1 MIFKIAWRNIYR
13 NKKRSLITITSIF
26 AALFLIILMRALQF
40 GFYDKLIETVVESYA
55 GYVEIHA
62 DGFWDNQNLDNS
74 MQVDQELLDKIK
86 SVEGVENIVQRLQTF
101 SLISMGDK
109 TKGAVINGIN
119 LSEEQKITDWNKK
132 MLSGSF
138 DIKKN
143 EIIIGKGIAEFFN
156 ISENDTLILYGQGY
170 RGMMAAGKYPV
181 KGIIDLK
188 NPDLNKLGVFMT
200 MESARNYVSS
210 DDISTHIIID
220 KEKYY
225 EEKKIVENLDNVLSD
240 RYEVMTWK
248 ETLPEIEQT
257 ITADSAGGLIM
268 AFILYVIVVF
278 GMFGTVLMMTEERKY
293 EFGVLISIGMS
304 RARLFGIILIETVI
318 LSMVGVFLAIAVT
331 FPICYYYNINPI
343 NMATLMGEG
352 ADQMMQEMGFSP
364 IAPMSTSLDIPLSHA
379 LVIFLFSLLISI
391 YPAIKIAKLNPVKSM
406 KV

>member
-13 NKKRSLITITSIF
+13 NKKRSLITITSVF
-26 AALFLIILMRALQF
+26 AALLLIILMRALQF

-62 DGFWDNQNLDNS
+62 DGFWDNQSLDNS
-74 MQVDQELLDKIK
+74 MQVDQQLLDDIQ

-101 SLISMGDK
+101 SLISVGEK
-109 TKGAVINGIN
+109 TKGGVINGIN

-132 MLSGSF
+132 MVSGSF
-138 DIKKN
+138 DLSDN
-143 EIIIGKGIAEFFN
+143 EIIIAKGIAEFFD

-181 KGIIDLK
+181 KGVIDLK
-188 NPDLNKLGVFMT
+188 NPDLNKIGLFMT
-200 MESARNYVSS
+200 METVRNYVSS
-210 DDISTHIIID
+210 DEISTHIIIG

-225 EEKKIVENLDNVLSD
+225 DEGKIVEDLGLILSD
-240 RYEVMTWK
+240 DYEVMTWK

-304 RARLFGIILIETVI
+304 RIRLFGIILVETII
-318 LSMVGVFLAIAVT
+318 LSMVGVVLAVMVT
-331 FPICYYYNINPI
+331 YPISIYYNINPI
-343 NMATLMGEG
+343 DMAILMGDG
-352 ADQMMQEMGFSP
+352 ANQMIEEMGFSP
-364 IAPMSTSLDIPLSHA
+364 MIPMSISWDIPLSHS
-379 LVIFLFSLLISI
+379 LVIFIFSLLISI
-391 YPAIKIAKLNPVKSM
+391 YPAIKISKLNPVKSM

>member
-26 AALFLIILMRALQF
+26 GALFLIILMRALQF

-74 MQVDQELLDKIK
+74 MEVDQSLINDIK

-101 SLISMGDK
+101 SLISMGEK
-109 TKGAVINGIN
+109 TKGGVINGIN
-119 LSEEQKITDWNKK
+119 ISEEQKITDWSKK
-132 MLSGSF
+132 MVSGSF
-138 DIKKN
+138 DIGDD
-143 EIIIGKGIAEFFN
+143 EIIIGKGIAEYFD
-156 ISENDTLILYGQGY
+156 IKEDDTLILYGQGY

-188 NPDLNKLGVFMT
+188 NPDLNKLGIFMT
-200 MESARNYVSS
+200 IESARNYVSS
-210 DDISTHIIID
+210 EEISTHIIID

-225 EEKKIVENLDNVLSD
+225 KEENIVVDLSNVLSKD
-240 RYEVMTWK
+240 YEIMSWK

-257 ITADSAGGLIM
+257 ITADSAGGVIM
-268 AFILYVIVVF
+268 AFILYIIVVF

-304 RARLFGIILIETVI
+304 RIRLFGIVLIETVI
-318 LSMVGVFLAIAVT
+318 LSMIGVVLAILIT
-331 FPICYYYNINPI
+331 YPICYYYYLNPI
-343 NMATLMGEG
+343 DMADLMGEG
-352 ADQMMQEMGFSP
+352 ADQMMEEMGFSP
-364 IAPMSTSLDIPLSHA
+364 IAPMSIEWDIPLTHA
-379 LVIFLFSLLISI
+379 LVIFISSLLISI
-391 YPAIKIAKLNPVKSM
+391 YPVIKISKLNPVKSM
-406 KV
+406 KI

>member
-13 NKKRSLITITSIF
+13 NKKRSLITITSVF
-26 AALFLIILMRALQF
+26 AALLLIILMRALQF

-62 DGFWDNQNLDNS
+62 DGFWDNQSLDNS
-74 MQVDQELLDKIK
+74 MQVDQQLLDDIQ

-101 SLISMGDK
+101 SLISVGEK
-109 TKGAVINGIN
+109 TKGGVINGIN

-132 MLSGSF
+132 MVSGSF
-138 DIKKN
+138 DLSDN
-143 EIIIGKGIAEFFN
+143 EIIIAKGIAEFFD

-181 KGIIDLK
+181 KGVIDLK
-188 NPDLNKLGVFMT
+188 NPDLNKIGLFMT
-200 MESARNYVSS
+200 MESVRNYVSS
-210 DDISTHIIID
+210 DEISTHIIIG

-225 EEKKIVENLDNVLSD
+225 DEGKIVEDLGLILSD
-240 RYEVMTWK
+240 DYEVMTWK

-304 RARLFGIILIETVI
+304 RIRLFGIILIETII
-318 LSMVGVFLAIAVT
+318 LSMVGVVLAVMVT
-331 FPICYYYNINPI
+331 YPISIYYNINPI
-343 NMATLMGEG
+343 DMAILMGDG
-352 ADQMMQEMGFSP
+352 ANQMIEEMGFSP
-364 IAPMSTSLDIPLSHA
+364 MIPMSISWDIPLSHS
-379 LVIFLFSLLISI
+379 LVIFIFSLLISI
-391 YPAIKIAKLNPVKSM
+391 YPAIKISKLNPVKSM

>member
-13 NKKRSLITITSIF
+13 NKKRSLITITSVF

-62 DGFWDNQNLDNS
+62 DGFWDNQSLDNS
-74 MQVDQELLDKIK
+74 MQVDQQLLDNIN

-101 SLISMGDK
+101 SLISVGEK
-109 TKGAVINGIN
+109 TKGGVINGVN

-132 MLSGSF
+132 MVSGSF
-138 DIKKN
+138 DLRDN
-143 EIIIGKGIAEFFN
+143 EIIIAKGIAEFFS

-181 KGIIDLK
+181 KGVIDLK
-188 NPDLNKLGVFMT
+188 NPDLNKIGLFMT
-200 MESARNYVSS
+200 MESVRKYVSS

-225 EEKKIVENLDNVLSD
+225 NEDKIVEDLGLILSND
-240 RYEVMTWK
+240 YEVMTWK

-293 EFGVLISIGMS
+293 EFGVLISVGMS
-304 RARLFGIILIETVI
+304 RIRLFGIILVETII
-318 LSMVGVFLAIAVT
+318 LSMVGVVLAVMVT
-331 FPICYYYNINPI
+331 YPISIYYNINPI
-343 NMATLMGEG
+343 DMAILMGDG
-352 ADQMMQEMGFSP
+352 ANQMIEEMGFSP
-364 IAPMSTSLDIPLSHA
+364 MIPMSISWDIPLSHS
-379 LVIFLFSLLISI
+379 LVIFIFSLLISI
-391 YPAIKIAKLNPVKSM
+391 YPAIKISKLNPVKSM

>member
-13 NKKRSLITITSIF
+13 NKKRSLITITSVF

-62 DGFWDNQNLDNS
+62 DGFWDNQSLDNS
-74 MQVDQELLDKIK
+74 MQVDQQLLDDIH

-101 SLISMGDK
+101 SLISVGEK
-109 TKGAVINGIN
+109 TKGGVINGVN

-132 MLSGSF
+132 MVSGSF
-138 DIKKN
+138 DLRDN
-143 EIIIGKGIAEFFN
+143 EIIIAKGIAEFFD

-181 KGIIDLK
+181 KGVIDLK
-188 NPDLNKLGVFMT
+188 NPDLNKIGLFMT
-200 MESARNYVSS
+200 MESVRNYVSS
-210 DDISTHIIID
+210 DEISTHIIID

-225 EEKKIVENLDNVLSD
+225 NEDKIVEDLGIILSD
-240 RYEVMTWK
+240 DYEVMTWK

-293 EFGVLISIGMS
+293 EFGVLISVGMS
-304 RARLFGIILIETVI
+304 RIRLFGIILIETII
-318 LSMVGVFLAIAVT
+318 LSMVGVVLAVMVT
-331 FPICYYYNINPI
+331 YPISIYYNINPI
-343 NMATLMGEG
+343 DMAILMGDG
-352 ADQMMQEMGFSP
+352 ANQMIEEMGFSP
-364 IAPMSTSLDIPLSHA
+364 MIPMSISWDIPLSHS
-379 LVIFLFSLLISI
+379 LVIFIFSLLISI
-391 YPAIKIAKLNPVKSM
+391 YPAIKISKLNPVKSM

>member
-13 NKKRSLITITSIF
+13 NKKRSLITITSVF
-26 AALFLIILMRALQF
+26 AALLLIILMRALQF

-62 DGFWDNQNLDNS
+62 DGFWDNQSLDNS
-74 MQVDQELLDKIK
+74 MQVDQQLLDDIQ

-101 SLISMGDK
+101 SLISVGEK
-109 TKGAVINGIN
+109 TKGGVINGIN

-132 MLSGSF
+132 MVSGSF
-138 DIKKN
+138 DLSDN
-143 EIIIGKGIAEFFN
+143 EIIIAKGIAEFFD

-181 KGIIDLK
+181 KGVIDLK
-188 NPDLNKLGVFMT
+188 NPDLNKIGLFMT
-200 MESARNYVSS
+200 MESVRNYVSS
-210 DDISTHIIID
+210 DEISTHIIIG

-225 EEKKIVENLDNVLSD
+225 DEGKIVEDLGLILSD
-240 RYEVMTWK
+240 DYEVMTWK

-304 RARLFGIILIETVI
+304 RIRLFGIILVETII
-318 LSMVGVFLAIAVT
+318 LSMAGVVLAVMVT
-331 FPICYYYNINPI
+331 YPISIYYNINPI
-343 NMATLMGEG
+343 DMAILMGDG
-352 ADQMMQEMGFSP
+352 AVQMIEEMGFSP
-364 IAPMSTSLDIPLSHA
+364 MIPMSISWDIPLSHS
-379 LVIFLFSLLISI
+379 LVIFIFSLLISI
-391 YPAIKIAKLNPVKSM
+391 YPAIKISKLNPVKSM

>member
-13 NKKRSLITITSIF
+13 NKKRSLITITSVF
-26 AALFLIILMRALQF
+26 AALLLIILMRALQF

-62 DGFWDNQNLDNS
+62 DGFWDNQSLDNS
-74 MQVDQELLDKIK
+74 MQVDQQLLDDIQ

-101 SLISMGDK
+101 SLISVGEK
-109 TKGAVINGIN
+109 TKGGVINGIN

-132 MLSGSF
+132 MVSGSF
-138 DIKKN
+138 DLGDN
-143 EIIIGKGIAEFFN
+143 EIIIAKGIAEFFG

-181 KGIIDLK
+181 KGVIDLK
-188 NPDLNKLGVFMT
+188 NPDLNKIGLFMT
-200 MESARNYVSS
+200 MESVRNYVSS
-210 DDISTHIIID
+210 DEISTHIIIG

-225 EEKKIVENLDNVLSD
+225 DEGKIVEDLGLILSD
-240 RYEVMTWK
+240 DYEVMTWK

-304 RARLFGIILIETVI
+304 RIRLFGIILVETII
-318 LSMVGVFLAIAVT
+318 LSMVGVVLAVMVT
-331 FPICYYYNINPI
+331 YPISIYYNINPI
-343 NMATLMGEG
+343 DMAILMGDG
-352 ADQMMQEMGFSP
+352 AVQMIEEMGFSP
-364 IAPMSTSLDIPLSHA
+364 MIPMSISWDIPLSHS
-379 LVIFLFSLLISI
+379 LVIFIFSLLISI
-391 YPAIKIAKLNPVKSM
+391 YPAIKISKLNPVKSM
-406 KV
+406 KI

>member
-13 NKKRSLITITSIF
+13 NKKRSLITITSVF

-62 DGFWDNQNLDNS
+62 DGFWDNQSLDNS
-74 MQVDQELLDKIK
+74 MKVDQKLIDEIK

-109 TKGAVINGIN
+109 TKGGVINGIN
-119 LSEEQKITDWNKK
+119 LSDEQKITDWNKK
-132 MLSGSF
+132 MISGSF
-138 DIKKN
+138 DLKNN

-170 RGMMAAGKYPV
+170 RGMMAAGKYPI
-181 KGIIDLK
+181 KGVIDLK
-188 NPDLNKLGVFMT
+188 NPDLNKIGLFMT
-200 MESARNYVSS
+200 MESVRNYVSS

-220 KEKYY
+220 KKRYY
-225 EEKKIVENLDNVLSD
+225 NEEKIVEDLGMILSD
-240 RYEVMTWK
+240 DYEIMTWK

-257 ITADSAGGLIM
+257 ITADNAGGVIM

-293 EFGVLISIGMS
+293 EFGVLVSIGMS
-304 RARLFGIILIETVI
+304 RIRLFGIILVETII
-318 LSMVGVFLAIAVT
+318 LSMAGVILAIMVT
-331 FPICYYYNINPI
+331 YPICFYYNINPI
-343 NMATLMGEG
+343 DMAILMGEG
-352 ADQMMQEMGFSP
+352 ADQMMEEMGFSP
-364 IAPMSTSLDIPLSHA
+364 IAPMSISWDIPLSHA
-379 LVIFLFSLLISI
+379 LVIFVFSLLISI

>member
-13 NKKRSLITITSIF
+13 NKKRSLITITSVF
-26 AALFLIILMRALQF
+26 AALLLIILMRALQF

-62 DGFWDNQNLDNS
+62 DGFWDNQSLDNS
-74 MQVDQELLDKIK
+74 MQVDQQLLDDIQ

-101 SLISMGDK
+101 SLISVGEK
-109 TKGAVINGIN
+109 TKGGVINGIN

-132 MLSGSF
+132 MVSGSF
-138 DIKKN
+138 DLSDN
-143 EIIIGKGIAEFFN
+143 EIIIAKGIAEFFG

-181 KGIIDLK
+181 KGVIDLK
-188 NPDLNKLGVFMT
+188 NPDLNKIGLFMT
-200 MESARNYVSS
+200 MKTVRNYVSS
-210 DDISTHIIID
+210 DEISTHIIIG

-225 EEKKIVENLDNVLSD
+225 DEGKIVEDLGLILSD
-240 RYEVMTWK
+240 DYEVMTWK

-293 EFGVLISIGMS
+293 EFGVLISVGMS
-304 RARLFGIILIETVI
+304 RIRLFGIILIETII
-318 LSMVGVFLAIAVT
+318 LSMVGVVLAVMVT
-331 FPICYYYNINPI
+331 YPISIYYNINPI
-343 NMATLMGEG
+343 DMAILMGDG
-352 ADQMMQEMGFSP
+352 ANQMIEEMGFSP
-364 IAPMSTSLDIPLSHA
+364 MIPMSISWDIPLSHS
-379 LVIFLFSLLISI
+379 LVIFIFSLLISI
-391 YPAIKIAKLNPVKSM
+391 YPAIKISKLNPVKSM

>member
-13 NKKRSLITITSIF
+13 NKKRSLITITSVF
-26 AALFLIILMRALQF
+26 AALLLIILMRALQF

-62 DGFWDNQNLDNS
+62 DGFWDNQSLDNS
-74 MQVDQELLDKIK
+74 MQVDQQLLDDIQ

-101 SLISMGDK
+101 SLISVGEK
-109 TKGAVINGIN
+109 TKGGVINGIN
-119 LSEEQKITDWNKK
+119 LYEEQKITDWNKK
-132 MLSGSF
+132 MVSGSF
-138 DIKKN
+138 DLSDN
-143 EIIIGKGIAEFFN
+143 EIIIAKGIAEFFG

-181 KGIIDLK
+181 KGVIDLK
-188 NPDLNKLGVFMT
+188 NPDLNKIGLFMT
-200 MESARNYVSS
+200 MESVRNYVSS
-210 DDISTHIIID
+210 DEISTHIIID

-225 EEKKIVENLDNVLSD
+225 NEDKIVEDLGLILSD
-240 RYEVMTWK
+240 DYEVMTWK

-304 RARLFGIILIETVI
+304 RIRLFGIILIETII
-318 LSMVGVFLAIAVT
+318 LSMVGVVLAVMVT
-331 FPICYYYNINPI
+331 YPISIYYNINPI
-343 NMATLMGEG
+343 DMAILMGDG
-352 ADQMMQEMGFSP
+352 ADQMIEEMGFSP
-364 IAPMSTSLDIPLSHA
+364 VAPMSTSWDIPLSHS
-379 LVIFLFSLLISI
+379 LVIFIFSLLISI
-391 YPAIKIAKLNPVKSM
+391 YPAIKISKLSPVKSM
-406 KV
+406 KI

>member
-13 NKKRSLITITSIF
+13 NKKRSLITITSVF
-26 AALFLIILMRALQF
+26 AALLLIILMRALQF

-62 DGFWDNQNLDNS
+62 DGFWDNQSLDNS
-74 MQVDQELLDKIK
+74 MQVDQQLLDDIQ

-101 SLISMGDK
+101 SLISVGEK
-109 TKGAVINGIN
+109 TKGGVINGIN
-119 LSEEQKITDWNKK
+119 LSEELKITDWNKK
-132 MLSGSF
+132 MVSGSF
-138 DIKKN
+138 DLSDN
-143 EIIIGKGIAEFFN
+143 EIIIAKGIAEFFD

-181 KGIIDLK
+181 KGVIDLK
-188 NPDLNKLGVFMT
+188 NPDLNKIGLFMT
-200 MESARNYVSS
+200 MKTVRNYVSS
-210 DDISTHIIID
+210 DEISTHIIIG

-225 EEKKIVENLDNVLSD
+225 DEGKIVEDLGLILSD
-240 RYEVMTWK
+240 DYEIMTWK

-304 RARLFGIILIETVI
+304 RIRLFGIILVETII
-318 LSMVGVFLAIAVT
+318 LSMVGVVLAVMVT
-331 FPICYYYNINPI
+331 YPISIYYNINPI
-343 NMATLMGEG
+343 DMAILMGDG
-352 ADQMMQEMGFSP
+352 ADQMIEEMGFSP
-364 IAPMSTSLDIPLSHA
+364 MIPMSISWDIPLSHS
-379 LVIFLFSLLISI
+379 LVIFIFSLLISI
-391 YPAIKIAKLNPVKSM
+391 YPAIKISKLNPVKSM

>member
-13 NKKRSLITITSIF
+13 NKKRSLITITSVF
-26 AALFLIILMRALQF
+26 AALLLIILMRALQF

-62 DGFWDNQNLDNS
+62 DGFWDNQSLDNS
-74 MQVDQELLDKIK
+74 MQVDQQLLDDIQ

-101 SLISMGDK
+101 SLISVGEK
-109 TKGAVINGIN
+109 TKGGVINGIN

-132 MLSGSF
+132 MVSGSF
-138 DIKKN
+138 DLSDN
-143 EIIIGKGIAEFFN
+143 EIIIAKGIAEFFG

-181 KGIIDLK
+181 KGVIDLK
-188 NPDLNKLGVFMT
+188 NPDLNKIGLFMT
-200 MESARNYVSS
+200 METVRNYVSS
-210 DDISTHIIID
+210 DEISTHIIID

-225 EEKKIVENLDNVLSD
+225 NEDKIVEDLGLILSD
-240 RYEVMTWK
+240 DYEVMTWK

-293 EFGVLISIGMS
+293 EFGVLISVGMS
-304 RARLFGIILIETVI
+304 RIRLFGIILVETII
-318 LSMVGVFLAIAVT
+318 LSMVGVVLAVMVT
-331 FPICYYYNINPI
+331 YPISIYYNINPI
-343 NMATLMGEG
+343 DMAILMGDG
-352 ADQMMQEMGFSP
+352 ADQMIEEMGFSP
-364 IAPMSTSLDIPLSHA
+364 IAPMSISWDIPLSHS
-379 LVIFLFSLLISI
+379 LIIFIFSLLISI
-391 YPAIKIAKLNPVKSM
+391 YPAIKISKLNPVKSM

>member
-13 NKKRSLITITSIF
+13 NKKRSLITITSVF
-26 AALFLIILMRALQF
+26 AALLLIILMRALQF

-62 DGFWDNQNLDNS
+62 DGFWDNQSLDNS
-74 MQVDQELLDKIK
+74 MQVDQQLLDDIQ

-101 SLISMGDK
+101 SLISVGEK
-109 TKGAVINGIN
+109 TKGGVINGIN

-132 MLSGSF
+132 MVSGSF
-138 DIKKN
+138 DLSDN
-143 EIIIGKGIAEFFN
+143 EIIIAKGIAEFFD

-181 KGIIDLK
+181 KGVIDLK
-188 NPDLNKLGVFMT
+188 NPDLNKIGLFMT
-200 MESARNYVSS
+200 MESVRNYVSS
-210 DDISTHIIID
+210 DEISTHIIIG

-225 EEKKIVENLDNVLSD
+225 DEGKIVEDLGLILSD
-240 RYEVMTWK
+240 DYEVMTWK

-278 GMFGTVLMMTEERKY
+278 GMFGTVLMMAEEREY

-304 RARLFGIILIETVI
+304 RIRLFGIILVETII
-318 LSMVGVFLAIAVT
+318 LSMVGVVLAVMVT
-331 FPICYYYNINPI
+331 YPISIYYNINPI
-343 NMATLMGEG
+343 DMAILMGDG
-352 ADQMMQEMGFSP
+352 AVQMIEEMGFSP
-364 IAPMSTSLDIPLSHA
+364 MISMSISWDIPLSHS
-379 LVIFLFSLLISI
+379 LVIFIFSLLISI
-391 YPAIKIAKLNPVKSM
+391 YPAIKISKLNPVKSM
-406 KV
+406 KI

>member
-13 NKKRSLITITSIF
+13 NKKRSLITITSVF

-62 DGFWDNQNLDNS
+62 DGFWDNQSLDNS
-74 MQVDQELLDKIK
+74 MQVDQQLLDDIQ

-101 SLISMGDK
+101 SLISVGEK
-109 TKGAVINGIN
+109 TKGGVINGIN

-132 MLSGSF
+132 MVSGSF
-138 DIKKN
+138 DLSDN
-143 EIIIGKGIAEFFN
+143 EIIIAKGIAEFFD

-181 KGIIDLK
+181 KGVIDLK
-188 NPDLNKLGVFMT
+188 NPDLNKIGLFMT
-200 MESARNYVSS
+200 MESVRNYVSS
-210 DDISTHIIID
+210 DEISTHIIIG

-225 EEKKIVENLDNVLSD
+225 DEGKIVEDLGLILSD
-240 RYEVMTWK
+240 DYEVMTWK

-304 RARLFGIILIETVI
+304 RIRLFGIILVETIV
-318 LSMVGVFLAIAVT
+318 LSMAGVVLAVMVT
-331 FPICYYYNINPI
+331 YPIIIYYNINPI
-343 NMATLMGEG
+343 DMAILMGDG
-352 ADQMMQEMGFSP
+352 AVQMIEEMGFSP
-364 IAPMSTSLDIPLSHA
+364 MIPMSISWDIPLSHS
-379 LVIFLFSLLISI
+379 LVIFIFSLLISI
-391 YPAIKIAKLNPVKSM
+391 YPAIKISKLNPVKSM

>member
-13 NKKRSLITITSIF
+13 NKKRSLITITSVF
-26 AALFLIILMRALQF
+26 AALFLIISMRALQF

-62 DGFWDNQNLDNS
+62 DGFWDNQSLDNS
-74 MQVDQELLDKIK
+74 MQIDQQLLDDIQ

-101 SLISMGDK
+101 SLISVGEK
-109 TKGAVINGIN
+109 TKGGVINGIN

-132 MLSGSF
+132 MVSGSF
-138 DIKKN
+138 DLSDN
-143 EIIIGKGIAEFFN
+143 EIIIAKGIAEFFG

-188 NPDLNKLGVFMT
+188 NPDLNKIGLFMT
-200 MESARNYVSS
+200 MESVRNYVSS
-210 DDISTHIIID
+210 DEISTHIIIG

-225 EEKKIVENLDNVLSD
+225 DEGKIVEDLGFILSD
-240 RYEVMTWK
+240 DYEVMTWK

-304 RARLFGIILIETVI
+304 RIRLFGIILVETII
-318 LSMVGVFLAIAVT
+318 LSMAGVVLAVLVT
-331 FPICYYYNINPI
+331 YPISIYYNINPI
-343 NMATLMGEG
+343 DMAILMGDG
-352 ADQMMQEMGFSP
+352 AVQMIEEMGFSP
-364 IAPMSTSLDIPLSHA
+364 MIPMSISWDIPLSHS
-379 LVIFLFSLLISI
+379 LVIFIFSLLISI
-391 YPAIKIAKLNPVKSM
+391 YPAIKIFKLNPVKSM

>member
-13 NKKRSLITITSIF
+13 NKKRSLITITSVF
-26 AALFLIILMRALQF
+26 AALLLIILMRALQF

-62 DGFWDNQNLDNS
+62 DGFWDNQSLDNS
-74 MQVDQELLDKIK
+74 MQVDQQLLDDIQ

-101 SLISMGDK
+101 SLISVGEK
-109 TKGAVINGIN
+109 TKGGVINGIN

-132 MLSGSF
+132 MVSGSF
-138 DIKKN
+138 DLSDN
-143 EIIIGKGIAEFFN
+143 EIIIAKGIAEFFD

-181 KGIIDLK
+181 KGVIDLK
-188 NPDLNKLGVFMT
+188 NPDLNKIGLFMT
-200 MESARNYVSS
+200 MESVRNYVSS
-210 DDISTHIIID
+210 DEISTHIIIG

-225 EEKKIVENLDNVLSD
+225 DEGKIVEDLGLILSD
-240 RYEVMTWK
+240 DYEVMTWK

-304 RARLFGIILIETVI
+304 RIRLFGIILVETII
-318 LSMVGVFLAIAVT
+318 LSMVGVVLAVMVT
-331 FPICYYYNINPI
+331 YPISIYYNINPI
-343 NMATLMGEG
+343 DMAILMGDG
-352 ADQMMQEMGFSP
+352 ANKMIEEMGFSP
-364 IAPMSTSLDIPLSHA
+364 MIPMSISWDIPLSHS
-379 LVIFLFSLLISI
+379 LVIFIFSLLISI
-391 YPAIKIAKLNPVKSM
+391 YPAIKISKLNPVKSM

>member
-13 NKKRSLITITSIF
+13 NKKRSLITITSVF
-26 AALFLIILMRALQF
+26 AALLLIILMRALQF

-62 DGFWDNQNLDNS
+62 DGFWDNQSLDNS
-74 MQVDQELLDKIK
+74 MQVDQQLLDDIQ

-101 SLISMGDK
+101 SLISVGEK
-109 TKGAVINGIN
+109 TKGGVINGIN

-132 MLSGSF
+132 MVSGSF
-138 DIKKN
+138 DLSDN
-143 EIIIGKGIAEFFN
+143 EIIIAKGIAEFFD

-181 KGIIDLK
+181 KGVIDLK
-188 NPDLNKLGVFMT
+188 NPDLNKIGLFMT
-200 MESARNYVSS
+200 MESVRNYVSS
-210 DDISTHIIID
+210 DEISTHIIIG

-225 EEKKIVENLDNVLSD
+225 DESKIVEDLGLILSD
-240 RYEVMTWK
+240 DYEVMTWK

-304 RARLFGIILIETVI
+304 RIRLFGIILVETII
-318 LSMVGVFLAIAVT
+318 LSMAGVVLAVMVT
-331 FPICYYYNINPI
+331 YPISIYYNINPI
-343 NMATLMGEG
+343 DMAILMGDG
-352 ADQMMQEMGFSP
+352 AVQMIEEMGFSP
-364 IAPMSTSLDIPLSHA
+364 MIPMSISWDIPLSHS
-379 LVIFLFSLLISI
+379 LVIFIFSLLISI
-391 YPAIKIAKLNPVKSM
+391 YPAIKISKLNPVKSM

>member
-13 NKKRSLITITSIF
+13 NKKRSLITITSVF
-26 AALFLIILMRALQF
+26 AALLLIILMRALQF

-62 DGFWDNQNLDNS
+62 DGFWDNQSLDNS
-74 MQVDQELLDKIK
+74 MQVDQQLLDDIQ

-101 SLISMGDK
+101 SLISVGEK
-109 TKGAVINGIN
+109 TKGGVINGIN

-132 MLSGSF
+132 MVSGSF
-138 DIKKN
+138 DLSDN
-143 EIIIGKGIAEFFN
+143 EIIIAKGIAEFFD

-181 KGIIDLK
+181 KGVIDLK
-188 NPDLNKLGVFMT
+188 NPDLNKIGLFMT
-200 MESARNYVSS
+200 METVRNYVSS
-210 DDISTHIIID
+210 DEISTHIIIG

-225 EEKKIVENLDNVLSD
+225 DEGKIVEDLGLILSD
-240 RYEVMTWK
+240 DYEVMTWK

-293 EFGVLISIGMS
+293 EFGVLISVGMS
-304 RARLFGIILIETVI
+304 RIRLFGIILIETII
-318 LSMVGVFLAIAVT
+318 LSMVGVVLAVMVT
-331 FPICYYYNINPI
+331 YPISIYYNINPI
-343 NMATLMGEG
+343 DMAILMGDG
-352 ADQMMQEMGFSP
+352 ADQMIEEMGFSP
-364 IAPMSTSLDIPLSHA
+364 MIPMSISWDIPLSHS
-379 LVIFLFSLLISI
+379 LVIFIFSLLISI
-391 YPAIKIAKLNPVKSM
+391 YPAIKISKLNPVKSM